1 MTEMYYGKDRN
12 ALRQGQKCIMALT
25 EMYYAK
31 KEKHITPRTEM
42 FNA

>member
-31 KEKHITPRTEM
+31 KRETYYAKDR
-42 FNA
+42 NV